1 VRPLLELAARIALVD
16 GGTVVPL
23 TVVPLSADDEARA
36 EAAAGVAQ
44 AEATARELGVPAAG
58 SVVAAADPVAG
69 TLDALDRHGATLVLM
84 GWRGR
89 SSTSNVF
96 GELIDSLVGRS
107 TVPVAVVRLGAVPHR
122 RTVLPVH
129 ADHLLPG
136 GDRGLALA
144 AELARRL
151 GDGDDAPT
159 TVLRTGPS
167 QAPLPPAI
175 AQMGDRVHHDARRT
189 DQAVAA
195 VARPSDL
202 VVAAV
207 APTVSGLRSATTH
220 LAWAAPDATLLVA
233 VDVGP
238 TPEPGLAAATRDAAA
253 PAPIRPAGQA
263 HPVPIVVTIR
273 LPEAREGRP
282 TVSTEDLDRVLRRA
296 GDTEQ
301 LMTWWPAGDD
311 RPHVSATVTV
321 TATSVNAAIK
331 ALITAVHA
339 APDLQGAEI
348 SYDVVRQGRRARG

>member
-1 VRPLLELAARIALVD
+1 VRPLLLLAARIAAVD
-16 GGTVVPL
+16 DGTVVPL
-23 TVVPLSADDEARA
+23 TVVPAGADGSVRA
-36 EAAAGVAQ
+36 EAEAGVAQ
-44 AEATARELGVPAAG
+44 AEATARELGVPARGA
-58 SVVAAADPVAG
+58 VVDAPDPVTG
-69 TLDALDRHGATLVLM
+69 TLDALDRYGATLVVM

-107 TVPVAVVRLGAVPHR
+107 KVPVAVVRCGSVPYRH
-122 RTVLPVH
+122 TVLPVH

-151 GDGDDAPT
+151 GDAGDEPT
-159 TVLRTGPS
+159 TVLRTGS
-167 QAPLPPAI
+167 AQTPLPTAI
-175 AQMGDRVHHDARRT
+175 ARIGDRVHHDPRRT

-195 VARPSDL
+195 IARASDL

-238 TPEPGLAAATRDAAA
+238 TAEPGLAAATSDASA
-253 PAPIRPAGQA
+253 PAPARRVGEARP
-263 HPVPIVVTIR
+263 VRIVVTVR
-273 LPEAREGRP
+273 LPEARGGAAGP
-282 TVSTEDLDRVLRRA
+282 TTDGLDQVLQQA
-296 GDTEQ
+296 GATEQ
-301 LMTWWPAGDD
+301 LMAWWPAGDD
-311 RPHVSATVTV
+311 RPHVSVTVTV
-321 TATSVNAAIK
+321 AATSVNAAIK
-331 ALITAVHA
+331 ALIAAVQE

-348 SYDVVRQGRRARG
+348 TYDVDRRSRRHRG